1 MPDKKKVR
9 KRLKRFSSMKGGS
22 KKIVDRYMHMN
33 VTKAFFDNMT
43 DEERRRHMQN
53 WLNMQAAQERAEE

>member
-22 KKIVDRYMHMN
+22 KKIVDRYMHRN
-33 VTKAFFDNMT
+33 VSKAFFENMT
-43 DEERRRHMQN
+43 DEERRKHMQTI
-53 WLNMQAAQERAEE
+53 LDMEAAQERAEE